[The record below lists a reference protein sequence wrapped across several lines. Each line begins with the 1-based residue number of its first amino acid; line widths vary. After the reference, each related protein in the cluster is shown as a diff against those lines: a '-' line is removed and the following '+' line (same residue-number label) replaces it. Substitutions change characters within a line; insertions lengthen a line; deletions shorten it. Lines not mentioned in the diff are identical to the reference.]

1 MAQQQGQENHEEKPA
16 LSWWQ
21 TVASIAS
28 AMFGVQSSQSRKRDF
43 AKGKVWHFV
52 FFGVLM
58 VAAFIA
64 VLLVVVRTMLHNA
77 GM

>member
-1 MAQQQGQENHEEKPA
+1 MAEQRPQQDHEEKPT

-21 TVASIAS
+21 TIASIAS
-28 AMFGVQSSQSRKRDF
+28 AMFGVQSSRSRERDF

-52 FFGVLM
+52 GFGVLM
-58 VAAFIA
+58 VAAFIG
-64 VLLVVVRTMLHNA
+64 VLLMVVRTLMHNA